1 MDGGHVMEAIS
12 NSLDFKEIGI
22 RVRSEREKY
31 GLTREG
37 IAEII
42 GLSPFYIGQIERGDR
57 RMSLETLYKVSD
69 SLNISIDFL
78 LKGEYSYIENIIVNQ
93 VLMDNLKNQTNVDI
107 QEIISLLEGSSKEN
121 IRLIIKIAKLILPHL
136 NK

>member
-121 IRLIIKIAKLILPHL
+121 IHLIIKIAKLILPHL